1 MYDFNDTNKYK
12 KYFKN
17 IYAKAKH
24 EVNPPTIHTSETFQ
38 LQVAKIFFMCMYMC
52 KHAPDVLNSYKHNC
66 PSIKEAEIANSSKI

>member
-24 EVNPPTIHTSETFQ
+24 EVNPQPYTQVKLFNFR
-38 LQVAKIFFMCMYMC
+38 LQRFFLCVCICVSMHLMFWI
-52 KHAPDVLNSYKHNC
+52 ATNITVL
-66 PSIKEAEIANSSKI
+66 P